1 MRGNAG
7 IIWERPQIVSDLRGA
22 SSKRV
27 KIERKLFSGK
37 GLAVPSKSTTSS
49 SRFGSKNGCVFS
61 RARVKSL
68 SRYGPISSPG
78 MTQVMQGPTQIEKDN
93 VLSDGMSGMML
104 KTSGKSKL
112 LQVLIWRPVRL
123 GRCAMVGRIVSSV
136 SPEQL

>member
-1 MRGNAG
+1 M
-7 IIWERPQIVSDLRGA
+7 SDFRGA

-49 SRFGSKNGCVFS
+49 SRFGSKNGWIFS
-61 RARVKSL
+61 RARVRSL
-68 SRYGPISSPG
+68 SGYDPISSPG
-78 MTQVMQGPTQIEKDN
+78 AIQVMQGPTQIEKDN
-93 VLSDGMSGMML
+93 VLSEGMRGIML

-112 LQVLIWRPVRL
+112 LQVLMWRPVRL
-123 GRCAMVGRIVSSV
+123 GRCATVGRIVSSV